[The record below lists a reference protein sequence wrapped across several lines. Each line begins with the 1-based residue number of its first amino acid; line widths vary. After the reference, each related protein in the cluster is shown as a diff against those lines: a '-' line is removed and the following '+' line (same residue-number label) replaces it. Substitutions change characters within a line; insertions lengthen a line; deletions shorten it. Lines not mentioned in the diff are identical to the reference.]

1 VTDPTD
7 KTKLNGTDW
16 DAARAEM
23 VARQLRQRGIR
34 SEKVLAGMAAVP
46 RHLFVSPERAADAY
60 DDSPLPIGEGQT
72 ISQPYIVAA
81 ATEALSLEDNES
93 VLEVGAGCGYQAAI
107 LSLLACEVTAVESQS
122 KLAAEA
128 RARLQRLGYKNV
140 RLVEADG
147 SVGWPACAPYQ
158 AILVSAAAPRIP
170 GPLIDQLA
178 GGGRLVI
185 PVGDRETQ
193 ELVKVTRTETGLRT
207 ESICNCRFVPLL
219 GHYGWSEQTAARK
232 PASG

>member
-1 VTDPTD
+1 MTDPTD
-7 KTKLNGTDW
+7 KTRMSGTHW

-34 SEKVLAGMAAVP
+34 SEKVLGGVAAIP
-46 RHLFVSPERAADAY
+46 RHLFVAPELASDAY
-60 DDSPLPIGEGQT
+60 SDSPLPIGEGQT

-81 ATEALSLEDNES
+81 ATEALLLEGNES

-107 LSLLACEVTAVESQS
+107 LSLLVREVTAIETQP
-122 KLAAEA
+122 KLAAAA

-140 RLVEADG
+140 RLIEADG
-147 SVGWPACAPYQ
+147 SAGWPACAPYQ

-178 GGGRLVI
+178 EGGRLVI

-193 ELVKVTRTETGLRT
+193 ELVTVTRTEIGLKT
-207 ESICNCRFVPLL
+207 ETICNCRFVPLL